1 MSKIDSEQI
10 EIIKKTFPKKYL
22 HAKPRDDFTAQQWA
36 ATFGESSNCKKKKK
50 SYILQMWKAIEV
62 TPIDKIEEEKNE
74 WKRWLMTLAIF
85 RNH

>member
-50 SYILQMWKAIEV
+50 V
-62 TPIDKIEEEKNE
+62 TFSKCEKRS
-74 WKRWLMTLAIF
+74 KL
-85 RNH
+85 HQ

>member
-50 SYILQMWKAIEV
+50 SYILQM
-62 TPIDKIEEEKNE
+62 
-74 WKRWLMTLAIF
+74 
-85 RNH
+85 

>member
-50 SYILQMWKAIEV
+50 KLHSPNVKSDRSY
-62 TPIDKIEEEKNE
+62 TN
-74 WKRWLMTLAIF
+74 R
-85 RNH
+85 